1 MRTRVKICG
10 ITRVEDAAVAVDAG
24 ADAVGLVFHRPSA
37 RRVEPEQARA
47 IARSVPAFVTVVGLF
62 VDPDPAELRE
72 ILAEVPLQLLQ
83 FHGNETPDLCRE
95 FGRPYLKALR
105 MAAGADVRNL
115 AQRYEDAAGVLL
127 DSHDPSAPGG
137 TGKTFDWRR
146 VPSDLDLPVILAGGL
161 TPDNVARAIAAV
173 RPYAVDVSSGVESV
187 RGVKDP
193 DKIAAFMH
201 SVQQAQ
207 SYP

>member
-10 ITRVEDAAVAVDAG
+10 ITRVEDAAAAVGAG
-24 ADAVGLVFHRPSA
+24 ADAIGLVFHRPST

-62 VDPDPAELRE
+62 VDPDPSAVRE
-72 ILAEVPLQLLQ
+72 ILGEVPLQLLQ

-95 FGRPYLKALR
+95 FGRPYIKALR
-105 MAAGADVRNL
+105 MAAGADVQGFAR
-115 AQRYEDAAGVLL
+115 RYEDAAGVLL
-127 DSHDPSAPGG
+127 DRHDRSAPGG

-146 VPSDLDLPVILAGGL
+146 VPGDVALPVILAGGL
-161 TPDNVARAIAAV
+161 TPANVGQAIAAV

-201 SVQQAQ
+201 SVQQAETH
-207 SYP
+207 P